1 VTVVTVVTVVAD
13 ELVLTPE
20 LAGVGARLS
29 LRDEA
34 INTLY
39 AAIIAGILRPGLV
52 YSAPTMAAQLGMS
65 ATPVREAMLDL
76 VKEGL
81 VETVRNKGFRVVQ
94 LDDRELDELTELRL
108 LIEVPT
114 VRRIAARGIDAVE
127 QAELRELALQV
138 ERTAEASDMIAHNKA
153 DLEFHTRLL
162 GVLGNA
168 RLVETVRSLRM
179 RSRLYGQ
186 EELAHAGALKPTA
199 HEHTELLDLICAQ
212 DARGAAKL
220 MRQHISH
227 VRGSWA
233 TGRPGD

>member
-1 VTVVTVVTVVAD
+1 VSQP
-13 ELVLTPE
+13 ELVS
-20 LAGVGARLS
+20 VGARAS

-34 INTLY
+34 IQTLY
-39 AAIIAGILRPGLV
+39 AAIIAGILRPGAV
-52 YSAPTMAAQLGMS
+52 YSAPAMAAQLGMS

-81 VETVRNKGFRVVQ
+81 VESVRNKGFRVVE
-94 LDDRELDELTELRL
+94 LADRELDELTELRL

-114 VRRIAARGIDAVE
+114 VRRIATRGLDDAE
-127 QAELRELALQV
+127 YAELRALAEEIV
-138 ERTAEASDMIAHNKA
+138 RTAAEPDLIAHNKA

-162 GVLGNA
+162 GVLGNST
-168 RLVETVRSLRM
+168 LVETIRTLRM

-186 EELAHAGALKPTA
+186 QQLAGSGRLAPSAEEHVQLLELIVAH
-199 HEHTELLDLICAQ
+199 D
-212 DARGAAKL
+212 GAAAVKL

-233 TGRPGD
+233 TGTPES